1 MNDETGRER
10 ETAPAFFM
18 PTAGKAGK
26 YAKAEETNMAET
38 VKQEANAAASAAQTT
53 PAAQPGGKTFTQAE
67 LDAIVADRLARERA
81 KYPDYESIKAK
92 AEKYDAAEEAGKSE
106 LQKANERAAALK
118 TELDGLKKANQLREL
133 RASVAKEKGVPEALL
148 TGETE
153 EACKAQADA
162 ISSATTAKAGGVN
175 YGAIEWDAELQIA
188 AIKEFLKGGHYLGD
202 ASYIV
207 CVALSQL
214 IYHS

>member
-38 VKQEANAAASAAQTT
+38 VNQEANGAASAAQTT
-53 PAAQPGGKTFTQAE
+53 PAQPAGKTFTQAE

-81 KYPDYESIKAK
+81 KYPDYEDLKAK
-92 AEKYDAAEEAGKSE
+92 AAKYDAAEEAGKSE
-106 LQKANERAAALK
+106 LQKANDKAAALK
-118 TELDGLKKANQLREL
+118 TELEALKKANQLREL

-162 ISSATTAKAGGVN
+162 ILAFA
-175 YGAIEWDAELQIA
+175 
-188 AIKEFLKGGHYLGD
+188 KGGNAYPPVRDGGEANNSTPLKTRD
-202 ASYIV
+202 LFADW
-207 CVALSQL
+207 AEKQL
-214 IYHS
+214 

>member
-38 VKQEANAAASAAQTT
+38 VNQEANGAASAAQTT

-92 AEKYDAAEEAGKSE
+92 AAKYDAAEEAGKSE

-153 EACKAQADA
+153 EACKTQADA
-162 ISSATTAKAGGVN
+162 ILAFAKSGNAYPPVRDGGEAN
-175 YGAIEWDAELQIA
+175 NSTQLKTRDLFADWAE
-188 AIKEFLKGGHYLGD
+188 K
-202 ASYIV
+202 
-207 CVALSQL
+207 QL
-214 IYHS
+214 

>member
-10 ETAPAFFM
+10 EAAPAFFM

-38 VKQEANAAASAAQTT
+38 VNQGANGAAAAASTT

-67 LDAIVADRLARERA
+67 LDAIVAERLARERA

-92 AEKYDAAEEAGKSE
+92 AAKFDAAEEAGKSE

-133 RASVAKEKGVPEALL
+133 RANVAREKGVPEVLL

-162 ISSATTAKAGGVN
+162 ILAFA
-175 YGAIEWDAELQIA
+175 
-188 AIKEFLKGGHYLGD
+188 KGGNGYPPVRDGGEVNNSGKLATRD
-202 ASYIV
+202 RFADW
-207 CVALSQL
+207 AKDNL
-214 IYHS
+214 

>member
-1 MNDETGRER
+1 
-10 ETAPAFFM
+10 M

-38 VKQEANAAASAAQTT
+38 VNQEANGAASAAQTT
-53 PAAQPGGKTFTQAE
+53 PAAQPGVKTFTQAE

-92 AEKYDAAEEAGKSE
+92 AAKYDAAEEAGKSE

-118 TELDGLKKANQLREL
+118 TELESLKKANQLREL

-153 EACKAQADA
+153 EACKGRTHNKNREALKNNASRDL
-162 ISSATTAKAGGVN
+162 
-175 YGAIEWDAELQIA
+175 AE
-188 AIKEFLKGGHYLGD
+188 KSGFEFVRGKYL
-202 ASYIV
+202 SNNLRLHEFI
-207 CVALSQL
+207 
-214 IYHS
+214 